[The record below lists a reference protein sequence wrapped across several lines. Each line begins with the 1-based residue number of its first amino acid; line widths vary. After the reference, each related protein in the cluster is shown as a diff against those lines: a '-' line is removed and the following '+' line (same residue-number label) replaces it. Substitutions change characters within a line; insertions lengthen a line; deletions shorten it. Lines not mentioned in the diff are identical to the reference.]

1 MHKVIKYQIANQA
14 YKYILKII
22 KSQNLSSY

>member
-1 MHKVIKYQIANQA
+1 MHKVIKDQIANKV